1 MMDLYEAIEV
11 FGDFLEKTDYYQL
24 VIAFGPEVAD
34 AMKIVLEAARD
45 KAGV

>member
-1 MMDLYEAIEV
+1 MMDLYEAIEIV
-11 FGDFLEKTDYYQL
+11 DEWINEYEQFIEPDNELIE
-24 VIAFGPEVAD
+24 

>member
-11 FGDFLEKTDYYQL
+11 VSDWINTYEQFIETDNEL
-24 VIAFGPEVAD
+24 IE
-34 AMKIVLEAARD
+34 AMKIVLDAARD